1 MIDIESCF
9 GQAQRFELFTGN
21 KSRNLFQ
28 HVKQLVRRGQSMKVE
43 ALKQRLNRNRPMT
56 SVTIRMPE
64 DVVEDLKKVAPLLG
78 FSGYQPLIR
87 AYIGQGLRVDLERF
101 ESETVTALVASLK
114 RRGVS
119 DAVIDEALNEVLRA
133 ESC

>member
-1 MIDIESCF
+1 
-9 GQAQRFELFTGN
+9 
-21 KSRNLFQ
+21 
-28 HVKQLVRRGQSMKVE
+28 MKLEV
-43 ALKQRLNRNRPMT
+43 LKQRLNKNLPMT
-56 SVTIRMPE
+56 NMTLRMPE

-101 ESETVTALVASLK
+101 ESDTVTALVASLK

-119 DAVIDEALNEVLRA
+119 DAVIKEALNEVIHA
-133 ESC
+133 ESS

>member
-1 MIDIESCF
+1 
-9 GQAQRFELFTGN
+9 
-21 KSRNLFQ
+21 
-28 HVKQLVRRGQSMKVE
+28 MKVE
-43 ALKQRLNRNRPMT
+43 ALKQRLDRNRPMT

-119 DAVIDEALNEVLRA
+119 DAVIDEALKEVVDA
-133 ESC
+133 KSC

>member
-1 MIDIESCF
+1 
-9 GQAQRFELFTGN
+9 
-21 KSRNLFQ
+21 
-28 HVKQLVRRGQSMKVE
+28 MKVE
-43 ALKQRLNRNRPMT
+43 ALKQRLDRNRPMT
-56 SVTIRMPE
+56 SVTIRMPK

-101 ESETVTALVASLK
+101 ESESVTALVASLK

-119 DAVIDEALNEVLRA
+119 ASVIEDALSEIAHASSD
-133 ESC
+133 

>member
-1 MIDIESCF
+1 
-9 GQAQRFELFTGN
+9 
-21 KSRNLFQ
+21 
-28 HVKQLVRRGQSMKVE
+28 MKLE
-43 ALKQRLNRNRPMT
+43 ALKQRLDRNRPMT
-56 SVTIRMPE
+56 SVTLRIPE

-101 ESETVTALVASLK
+101 ESDTVTALVASLK

-119 DAVIDEALNEVLRA
+119 DAVIEEALNEVIHT
-133 ESC
+133 ESS